1 MHTVLHLILSL
12 ILAWNI
18 SRAIPAFL
26 PRRFESKWTEIPET
40 VLLYLIC
47 ILPIIPE
54 FTASYLISL
63 AFFICYILVF
73 YKDRTEKLSAFAVI
87 FFSIISSWSFLSS
100 ICIGYFIGKN
110 VPLWLSGSITILL
123 VALAFI
129 YFGIFRAYFR
139 KVSDSMLLDSF
150 TKRMWNYSVIVA
162 LTPSVLILALVS
174 NPPQNPLM
182 SQCMSFFA
190 IIASTVIFPLLYQ
203 MGRSAKLSEEN
214 SKLMAA
220 AAYYQDIEAQQEDIR
235 KMKHDLM
242 NHFTVIATY
251 LDLGENDKAVSY
263 LKEIG
268 TEFSELTRQYTSST
282 MINAILNSKRQKAK
296 GRGIELS
303 VTSDSSSEVKTDETD
318 LCTLIANTL
327 DNAIEALP
335 PDRTIKAEI
344 ADDGTTLFFSVSN
357 RYDNKIERAPDGSFI
372 SSKADKKNHGLGMKN
387 IQQAV
392 ERLNGRITIT
402 TDSGIFRVY
411 AEIPLAKQLR

>member
-1 MHTVLHLILSL
+1 M
-12 ILAWNI
+12 NKNKKDM
-18 SRAIPAFL
+18 R
-26 PRRFESKWTEIPET
+26 
-40 VLLYLIC
+40 
-47 ILPIIPE
+47 
-54 FTASYLISL
+54 
-63 AFFICYILVF
+63 ILVINPGSTSTKIAVYEDDKSVWMTGAHHHVSELAAF
-73 YKDRTEKLSAFAVI
+73 QHISDQYEYRKNFVLQRLADAGIDRHFDAVI
-87 FFSIISSWSFLSS
+87 GRGGLLH
-100 ICIGYFIGKN
+100 
-110 VPLWLSGSITILL
+110 PLAGG
-123 VALAFI
+123 V
-129 YFGIFRAYFR
+129 Y
-139 KVSDSMLLDSF
+139 VVND
-150 TKRMWNYSVIVA
+150 
-162 LTPSVLILALVS
+162 
-174 NPPQNPLM
+174 
-182 SQCMSFFA
+182 
-190 IIASTVIFPLLYQ
+190 
-203 MGRSAKLSEEN
+203 
-214 SKLMAA
+214 
-220 AAYYQDIEAQQEDIR
+220 